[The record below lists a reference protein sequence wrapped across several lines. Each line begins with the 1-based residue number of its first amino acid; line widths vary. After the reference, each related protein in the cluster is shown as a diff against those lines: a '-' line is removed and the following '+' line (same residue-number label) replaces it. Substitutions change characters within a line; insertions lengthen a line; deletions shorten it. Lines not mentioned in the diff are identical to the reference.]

1 MPNFKV
7 FNRDKVAQDVAVGT
21 GSDENDPDH
30 AGEKQVNTDTAIDSD
45 SASERPNEDVQAG
58 VKKVEAVT
66 LVWTKMELIFAYA
79 W

>member
-21 GSDENDPDH
+21 GSGENDSDH
-30 AGEKQVNTDTAIDSD
+30 AGEKQVNTDTAMKTD
-45 SASERPNEDVQAG
+45 SASERPSEEVQAG

-66 LVWTKMELIFAYA
+66 LVWTKKELIFAYG